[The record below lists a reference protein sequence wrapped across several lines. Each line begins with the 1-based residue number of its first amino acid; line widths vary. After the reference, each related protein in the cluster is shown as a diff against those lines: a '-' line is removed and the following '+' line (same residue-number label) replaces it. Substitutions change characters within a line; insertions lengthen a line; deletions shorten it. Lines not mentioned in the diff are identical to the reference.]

1 MSLPRVAIVGRPN
14 VGKSSIFNWLAGR
27 RLAIVD
33 DRAGVTRDRLMTLIE
48 HRGSH
53 FELID
58 TGGMGFEDTD
68 NLTDQVEAQIE
79 AAIQEAHLL
88 LLVMDVRSG
97 LASLDEEVV
106 ARLRKQNKPVLLVAN
121 KADHLGLDPQAEEF
135 RRLGFPDLLTVST
148 QQNRNREDLLDWIQE
163 HLPDLEPDDREL
175 EPAVMKIAIVGRRN
189 VGKSTFVNALAQ
201 AERMIVSEVPGTT
214 RDSVDVHFEL
224 DGQKFIAIDTPGL
237 RRNRSV
243 KTDIDWYG
251 MHRAQRSIRRSDVTL
266 LLFDCME
273 PVSRVDLQLAH
284 YIVEQY
290 KPCILVVNKWDLLAG
305 KVPTEDWVDYLRKE
319 FPLLAYCP
327 IAFITGQTGKNV
339 KTLINH
345 SQMLFKQSQQ
355 RVTTGQLNRLVQHA
369 IQGQPP
375 PLYQLKR
382 PKIFYATQ
390 VSTQPP
396 TIALMCNWPQAF
408 SAPYQ
413 RYLLGF
419 LRDHLPFGEIP
430 IRLFL
435 QSRSR
440 DDQRDDLRMD
450 GDE

>member
-1 MSLPRVAIVGRPN
+1 M
-14 VGKSSIFNWLAGR
+14 FNWLAGR

-33 DRAGVTRDRLMTLIE
+33 DRAGVTRDRMMTLIE

-106 ARLRKQNKPVLLVAN
+106 ARLRKQNKPLLLVAN
-121 KADHLGLDPQAEEF
+121 KADHLGLDAQADEF
-135 RRLGFPDLLTVST
+135 RRLGFPDLLPVST
-148 QQNRNREDLLDWIQE
+148 QQNRNREDLLDWIEE

-175 EPAVMKIAIVGRRN
+175 EPAVMKITIVGRRN

-201 AERMIVSEVPGTT
+201 SERMIVSEVPGTT

-305 KVPTEDWVDYLRKE
+305 KIPTEDWVDYLRKE

-355 RVTTGQLNRLVQHA
+355 RVTTGQLNRLVQQA

-390 VSTQPP
+390 VST
-396 TIALMCNWPQAF
+396 
-408 SAPYQ
+408 
-413 RYLLGF
+413 
-419 LRDHLPFGEIP
+419 
-430 IRLFL
+430 
-435 QSRSR
+435 
-440 DDQRDDLRMD
+440 
-450 GDE
+450 

>member
-1 MSLPRVAIVGRPN
+1 
-14 VGKSSIFNWLAGR
+14 
-27 RLAIVD
+27 
-33 DRAGVTRDRLMTLIE
+33 
-48 HRGSH
+48 
-53 FELID
+53 
-58 TGGMGFEDTD
+58 
-68 NLTDQVEAQIE
+68 
-79 AAIQEAHLL
+79 
-88 LLVMDVRSG
+88 
-97 LASLDEEVV
+97 
-106 ARLRKQNKPVLLVAN
+106 N

-135 RRLGFPDLLTVST
+135 RRLGFPDLLPVST
-148 QQNRNREDLLDWIQE
+148 QQNRNREDLLDWIHE

-201 AERMIVSEVPGTT
+201 SERMIVSEVPGTT